1 MNAFCC
7 YSKAE
12 MDTGLKDKVVLL
24 TGSSEG
30 IARAA
35 AERFAAEGARLAMC
49 SRSET
54 KLHKAV
60 EDIRARHNSEI
71 LADAV
76 DVTSFD
82 AMQQFVKKVAERFGR
97 IDVCLANSGG
107 PPAKNFLSIEI
118 EEWRRNTDLIFLSV
132 VNLAKAVIP
141 YMQKSGA
148 GHFIAV
154 TSTSVK
160 GPIPDLVMSNAI
172 RPAVVGLLKSLS
184 VEFGKHNITFNNVA
198 PGYTAT
204 ERLNELAGTRA
215 LAANVSMGEIQQKW
229 SEEIPLGRLA
239 RPEEVA
245 DAIVWLA
252 SDRASY
258 VTGQTILVDGG
269 RYPGVA

>member
-1 MNAFCC
+1 M
-7 YSKAE
+7 E
-12 MDTGLKDKVVLL
+12 TGLKNKVALL
-24 TGSSEG
+24 AASSEG

-35 AERFAAEGARLAMC
+35 AEKFAAEGARLAMC

-54 KLHKAV
+54 KLGKAAD
-60 EDIRARHNSEI
+60 ELRARYKVEV
-71 LADAV
+71 LAERV
-76 DVTSFD
+76 DVSDFS
-82 AMQQFVKKVAERFGR
+82 AMQAFVRRVAERFGR

-107 PPAKNFLSIEI
+107 PPAKNFLSIDLD
-118 EEWRRNTDLIFLSV
+118 EWKKNVDLIFLSV
-132 VNLAKAVIP
+132 VNLAKSVIP
-141 YMQKSGA
+141 HMQRTG
-148 GHFIAV
+148 GGRFIAI

-160 GPIPDLVMSNAI
+160 GSIPDLIMSNAI

-184 VEFGKHNITFNNVA
+184 IEFGKDNITFNNVA

-215 LAANVSMGEIQQKW
+215 LAANVSIAEIHKKW
-229 SEEIPLGRLA
+229 SQEIPLNRLA

-252 SDRASY
+252 SEGASY

>member
-1 MNAFCC
+1 M
-7 YSKAE
+7 E
-12 MDTGLKDKVVLL
+12 TGLKNKVALL
-24 TGSSEG
+24 VASSEG

-35 AERFAAEGARLAMC
+35 AEKFAAEGARLAMC
-49 SRSET
+49 SRNES
-54 KLHKAV
+54 KLNKAAEELRTRHKAEV
-60 EDIRARHNSEI
+60 
-71 LADAV
+71 LAERV
-76 DVTSFD
+76 DVSD
-82 AMQQFVKKVAERFGR
+82 LSAMQEFVRRVAERYGR

-107 PPAKNFLSIEI
+107 PPAKNFLSIDMD
-118 EEWRRNTDLIFLSV
+118 EWRRNVDLLFLGV

-141 YMQKSGA
+141 HMQRIG
-148 GHFIAV
+148 GGRFIAI

-160 GPIPDLVMSNAI
+160 GSIPDLVMSNAI

-184 VEFGKHNITFNNVA
+184 LEFGKDNITFNNVA

-215 LAANVSMGEIQQKW
+215 LAANVSIAEINKKW
-229 SEEIPLGRLA
+229 TEEIPLHRLA

-245 DAIVWLA
+245 DAILWLA
-252 SDRASY
+252 SERASY

>member
-1 MNAFCC
+1 
-7 YSKAE
+7 
-12 MDTGLKDKVVLL
+12 MDSGLKDKVVLL
-24 TGSSEG
+24 TGASEG

-35 AERFAAEGARLAMC
+35 AEAFAREGARLAIC
-49 SRSET
+49 SRSEL
-54 KLHKAV
+54 KVRKAA
-60 EDIRARHNSEI
+60 EEIQQRHHTEI
-71 LADAV
+71 VAESV
-76 DVTSFD
+76 DVTNFM
-82 AMQQFVKKVAERFGR
+82 AMQSFVRRMVERFGH
-97 IDVCLANSGG
+97 IDICLANSGG
-107 PPAKNFLSIEI
+107 PPAKNFLSIELD
-118 EEWRRNTDLIFLSV
+118 EWQRNADLIFLSV

-141 YMQKSGA
+141 HMQRAGSGR
-148 GHFIAV
+148 FIAI

-160 GPIPDLVMSNAI
+160 GPIPDLVMSNAL

-184 VEFGKHNITFNNVA
+184 IEFGKHNITFNNVA

-215 LAANVSMGEIQQKW
+215 LAANVNTSEIHRRW
-229 SEEIPLGRLA
+229 SEEIPLKRLA

-245 DAIVWLA
+245 DAILWLA

>member
-1 MNAFCC
+1 ME
-7 YSKAE
+7 S
-12 MDTGLKDKVVLL
+12 GLKNKVSLL

-35 AERFAAEGARLAMC
+35 AARFAAEGARLAMC
-49 SRSET
+49 SRNAS
-54 KLHKAV
+54 KLNKAA
-60 EDIRARHNSEI
+60 EEIRAATGAEI
-71 LADAV
+71 MAEAV
-76 DVTSFD
+76 DVTNFP
-82 AMQQFVKKVAERFGR
+82 AMQAFVQKVAKRFGG
-97 IDVCLANSGG
+97 IDICLANSGG
-107 PPAKNFLSIEI
+107 PPAKNFLSIPMDD
-118 EEWRRNTDLIFLSV
+118 WRKNVDLIFLSV
-132 VNLAKAVIP
+132 VNLANSVIP
-141 YMQKSGA
+141 YMQKNGSGR
-148 GHFIAV
+148 FIAI

-204 ERLNELAGTRA
+204 ERLNELAGARA
-215 LAANVSMGEIQQKW
+215 LAQNVSIGQIHEKW
-229 SEEIPLGRLA
+229 SEEIPLRRLA
-239 RPEEVA
+239 RAEEVA

>member
-1 MNAFCC
+1 M
-7 YSKAE
+7 E
-12 MDTGLKDKVVLL
+12 TGLKDKVVLL

-49 SRSET
+49 SRNEF
-54 KLHKAV
+54 KIRKAV
-60 EDIRARHNSEI
+60 EEIRARHASEI
-71 LADAV
+71 VDEAI
-76 DVTSFD
+76 DVTNFESI
-82 AMQQFVKKVAERFGR
+82 QRFVKRVAEHFGR

-107 PPAKNFLSIEI
+107 PPAKNFLSTELD
-118 EEWRRNTDLIFLSV
+118 EWRKNVDLIFLSV

-141 YMQKSGA
+141 YMQKA
-148 GHFIAV
+148 GGGRFIAI

-160 GPIPDLVMSNAI
+160 GSIPDLVMSNAI

-184 VEFGKHNITFNNVA
+184 IEFGKYNITFNNVA

-215 LAANVSMGEIQQKW
+215 LAANVRISEIHQKW
-229 SEEIPLGRLA
+229 SEEIPLRRLA

-252 SDRASY
+252 SNHASY

>member
-1 MNAFCC
+1 M
-7 YSKAE
+7 E
-12 MDTGLKDKVVLL
+12 TGLKNKVALL
-24 TGSSEG
+24 VASSEG

-35 AERFAAEGARLAMC
+35 AEKFAAEGTRLAMC
-49 SRSET
+49 SRNES
-54 KLHKAV
+54 KLSKAA
-60 EDIRARHNSEI
+60 EELRARHKVEV
-71 LADAV
+71 LAERV
-76 DVTSFD
+76 DVSDFS
-82 AMQQFVKKVAERFGR
+82 AMQGFVRRVAERYGR

-107 PPAKNFLSIEI
+107 PPAKNFLAIEMD
-118 EEWRRNTDLIFLSV
+118 EWRRNVDLLFLSV

-141 YMQKSGA
+141 HMQKVRG
-148 GHFIAV
+148 GRFIAI

-160 GPIPDLVMSNAI
+160 GSIPDLVMSNAI

-184 VEFGKHNITFNNVA
+184 LEFGKDSITFNNVA

-215 LAANVSMGEIQQKW
+215 LAANVNIAEINKKW
-229 SEEIPLGRLA
+229 ADEIPLHRLA

-245 DAIVWLA
+245 DAILWLA
-252 SDRASY
+252 SERASY

>member
-1 MNAFCC
+1 M
-7 YSKAE
+7 E
-12 MDTGLKDKVVLL
+12 TGLKNKIALL
-24 TGSSEG
+24 VASSEG

-35 AERFAAEGARLAMC
+35 AEKLAAEGAHLAMC
-49 SRSET
+49 ARNET
-54 KLHKAV
+54 KLLKAAD
-60 EDIRARHNSEI
+60 ELRARYHVEV
-71 LADAV
+71 LAEPTDITDFAAV
-76 DVTSFD
+76 RALVR
-82 AMQQFVKKVAERFGR
+82 QVAERFGR

-107 PPAKNFLSIEI
+107 PPAKNFLSIELD
-118 EEWRRNTDLIFLSV
+118 EWRKNVDLIFLSV
-132 VNLAKAVIP
+132 VNLAKSVIP
-141 YMQKSGA
+141 HMQRNG
-148 GHFIAV
+148 GGRFIAI

-160 GPIPDLVMSNAI
+160 GSIPDLVMSNAV

-184 VEFGKHNITFNNVA
+184 LEFGKDNITFNNVA

-215 LAANVSMGEIQQKW
+215 LAANVSTAEIHKKW
-229 SEEIPLGRLA
+229 SEEIPLRRLA

-252 SDRASY
+252 SERASY

>member
-1 MNAFCC
+1 M
-7 YSKAE
+7 E
-12 MDTGLKDKVVLL
+12 TGLKNKVALL
-24 TGSSEG
+24 VASSEG

-35 AERFAAEGARLAMC
+35 AEKFAAEGARLAMC
-49 SRSET
+49 ARNET
-54 KLHKAV
+54 KLNKAAEELRTRYNAELLAERIDV
-60 EDIRARHNSEI
+60 SDFSSMQAFVHRA
-71 LADAV
+71 
-76 DVTSFD
+76 T
-82 AMQQFVKKVAERFGR
+82 ERFGR

-107 PPAKNFLSIEI
+107 PPAKNFLSIELD
-118 EEWRRNTDLIFLSV
+118 EWNKNVNLLFLSV
-132 VNLAKAVIP
+132 VNLAKLVIP
-141 YMQKSGA
+141 HMQKNG
-148 GHFIAV
+148 GGRFIAI

-160 GPIPDLVMSNAI
+160 GSIPDLVMSNAI

-184 VEFGKHNITFNNVA
+184 IEFGKDNITFNNVA

-215 LAANVSMGEIQQKW
+215 LAANVTISDIHKKW
-229 SEEIPLGRLA
+229 SEEIPLHRLA

>member
-1 MNAFCC
+1 MQ
-7 YSKAE
+7 S
-12 MDTGLKDKVVLL
+12 GLKNKVALL
-24 TGSSEG
+24 TASSEG

-35 AERFAAEGARLAMC
+35 AEAFAREGARIAMC
-49 SRSET
+49 SRSES
-54 KLHKAV
+54 KLRKAAD
-60 EDIRARHNSEI
+60 ELRSRHNVQVFAEP
-71 LADAV
+71 V
-76 DVTSFD
+76 DVTNFP
-82 AMQQFVKKVAERFGR
+82 AVQAFVHGVAERFGG
-97 IDVCLANSGG
+97 IDVCLANAGG
-107 PPAKNFLSIEI
+107 PPAKNFLSIELDQ
-118 EEWRRNTDLIFLSV
+118 WRKNIDLIFLSV
-132 VNLAKAVIP
+132 VNLAKLVIP
-141 YMQKSGA
+141 HMQKNG
-148 GHFIAV
+148 GGRFIAI

-184 VEFGKHNITFNNVA
+184 LEFGRENITFNNVA
-198 PGYTAT
+198 PGYTST

-215 LAANVSMGEIQQKW
+215 LAANLSTREIHEKW
-229 SEEIPLGRLA
+229 SQEIPLRRLA

>member
-1 MNAFCC
+1 M
-7 YSKAE
+7 E
-12 MDTGLKDKVVLL
+12 TGLKDKVVLL

-49 SRSET
+49 SRNEF
-54 KLHKAV
+54 KIRKAV
-60 EDIRARHNSEI
+60 EEIRARHASEI
-71 LADAV
+71 VDEAI
-76 DVTSFD
+76 DVTNFESI
-82 AMQQFVKKVAERFGR
+82 QRFVKRVAEHFGR

-107 PPAKNFLSIEI
+107 PPAKNFLSTELD
-118 EEWRRNTDLIFLSV
+118 EWRKNVDLIFLSV

-141 YMQKSGA
+141 YMQKA
-148 GHFIAV
+148 GGGRFIAI

-160 GPIPDLVMSNAI
+160 GSIPDLVMSNAI

-184 VEFGKHNITFNNVA
+184 AEFGKYNITCNNVA

-215 LAANVSMGEIQQKW
+215 LAANVTIGEIHQRW
-229 SEEIPLGRLA
+229 SEETPLRRLA

-252 SDRASY
+252 SDQASY

>member
-1 MNAFCC
+1 M
-7 YSKAE
+7 E
-12 MDTGLKDKVVLL
+12 TGLKNKVALL
-24 TGSSEG
+24 VASSEG
-30 IARAA
+30 IAHAA
-35 AERFAAEGARLAMC
+35 AEKFAAEGARLAMC
-49 SRSET
+49 SRNET
-54 KLHKAV
+54 KLGKAA
-60 EDIRARHNSEI
+60 EELRARYKVEVLSER
-71 LADAV
+71 V
-76 DVTSFD
+76 DVSDFS
-82 AMQQFVKKVAERFGR
+82 AMQVFVRRAAERFGR

-107 PPAKNFLSIEI
+107 PPAKKFLSIELD
-118 EEWRRNTDLIFLSV
+118 EWKKNVDLIFLSV
-132 VNLAKAVIP
+132 ANLAKCVIP
-141 YMQKSGA
+141 YMQKTG
-148 GHFIAV
+148 GGRFIAI

-160 GPIPDLVMSNAI
+160 GSIPDLIMSNAI

-184 VEFGKHNITFNNVA
+184 IEFGKDNITFNNVA

-215 LAANVSMGEIQQKW
+215 LAANVSIFDIHKKW
-229 SEEIPLGRLA
+229 SEEIPLHRLA

>member
-1 MNAFCC
+1 
-7 YSKAE
+7 
-12 MDTGLKDKVVLL
+12 MDTGLKNKVVLL

-35 AERFAAEGARLAMC
+35 ADRFAAEGARLAMC
-49 SRSET
+49 SRSES
-54 KLHKAV
+54 KLRKAAD
-60 EDIRARHNSEI
+60 DIRSRHRVDI
-71 LADAV
+71 LAESI
-76 DVTSFD
+76 DVTNFG
-82 AMQQFVKKVAERFGR
+82 AMERFTKKVAEHFGS
-97 IDVCLANSGG
+97 IEVCLANSGG
-107 PPAKNFLSIEI
+107 PPAKNFLSIEMD
-118 EEWRRNTDLIFLSV
+118 EWRRNVELIFLSV
-132 VNLAKAVIP
+132 VNLVKNVIP
-141 YMQKSGA
+141 YMQKA
-148 GHFIAV
+148 GGGRFIAI

-172 RPAVVGLLKSLS
+172 RPSVVGLLKSLS
-184 VEFGKHNITFNNVA
+184 VEFGKYNITFNNVA

-215 LAANVSMGEIQQKW
+215 LAANVTIGEIHQKW
-229 SEEIPLGRLA
+229 SEEIPLRRLA
-239 RPEEVA
+239 QPDEVA